1 MSVGGPLLELA
12 VGLTG
17 DSMQDVLLGGAI
29 VSAVGAALVA
39 GAKVSL
45 DELRVIH
52 SVTLSIVLSYIVFE

>member
-1 MSVGGPLLELA
+1 
-12 VGLTG
+12 
-17 DSMQDVLLGGAI
+17 MQDVLLGGAI